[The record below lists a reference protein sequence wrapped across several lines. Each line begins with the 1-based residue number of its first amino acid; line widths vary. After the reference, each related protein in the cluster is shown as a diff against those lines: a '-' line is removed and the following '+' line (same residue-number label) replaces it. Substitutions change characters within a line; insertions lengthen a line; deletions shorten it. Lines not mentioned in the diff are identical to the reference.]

1 MTRGRNGARR
11 PRRQADETGGV
22 WIITGFVL
30 GAIVYAGMVLMAVA
44 GFTAVIP
51 LVVIPPVLVAMI
63 GANSLLGGGRGP
75 SRSSPGRDVPGRV
88 VSTPGGPAGVDGT
101 NGTGNGLRPP
111 PAGAAPDTGEPPGP
125 R

>member
-1 MTRGRNGARR
+1 MTGGRSSVRR
-11 PRRQADETGGV
+11 PRRRVDDAGGV

-51 LVVIPPVLVAMI
+51 LVVIPPVLVGIIA
-63 GANSLLGGGRGP
+63 ANSLLGGGRGP
-75 SRSSPGRDVPGRV
+75 SRSPQTRNAPGA
-88 VSTPGGPAGVDGT
+88 PAGQSGS
-101 NGTGNGLRPP
+101 NGSAPP
-111 PAGAAPDTGEPPGP
+111 PSSGTAPTTGEPRGP